1 MFFPPG
7 SCHFLFGILF
17 ASVHM
22 TMLFRG
28 RQKLEKERQRWG
40 NQLQMPVRIVRT
52 VILSSIPTATLAQ
65 GTGQRT

>member
-1 MFFPPG
+1 
-7 SCHFLFGILF
+7 
-17 ASVHM
+17 M
-22 TMLFRG
+22 TMLFRV